1 MTRVSN
7 KMMATDD
14 PESFEVTAD
23 KHKGN
28 NTAEISQPGPYSTFL
43 YVTEPTMR
51 NRVMDVNLPLLGDL
65 SCCNDR

>member
-23 KHKGN
+23 KHKGK

-43 YVTEPTMR
+43 YVTEGHIAHFFMS
-51 NRVMDVNLPLLGDL
+51 L
-65 SCCNDR
+65 SQPCVTELWM